1 VFLVNPEIKTP
12 MIYEYNFTIEHQ
24 FPWNMA
30 LEARY
35 VGSRATNLL
44 RSIDYNQI
52 DIRDNGFAADFNRAR
67 RNLIANG
74 NPAVGE
80 TLTVFPLLAAGGNL
94 ANATNRNFLQTG
106 TAGEMAFNYIQLA
119 QTGSV
124 RFLPNPGTGVANL
137 FTNGTW
143 YNYNALQLEL
153 RKRLSSGLYFVSNY
167 TFQKNLTNGIGTS
180 QTLVEP
186 FLDNKQPQLEKTRA
200 DYDQTQVFNLSS
212 IYELPFGR
220 NRRFLGSANSV
231 VNHLIGGWSV
241 NSVVRAASGAPITI
255 TDARGTLNRTGRSAR
270 QTPNT
275 TLSNVDLQKLV
286 GFYENSRGIY
296 MLNPAVVNSTTGR
309 ASEGYGTTPFS
320 GQVFFNAEP
329 GATGS
334 LARGAINGP
343 SNFNID
349 LSLLKNIQVT
359 ERVRLQ
365 IRGEA
370 FNLLNNVNFHLTQ
383 TQDIGSVNFGRSTST
398 AVAARV
404 VQFGGR
410 LEF

>member
-1 VFLVNPEIKTP
+1 
-12 MIYEYNFTIEHQ
+12 
-24 FPWNMA
+24 
-30 LEARY
+30 
-35 VGSRATNLL
+35 
-44 RSIDYNQI
+44 
-52 DIRDNGFAADFNRAR
+52 
-67 RNLIANG
+67 
-74 NPAVGE
+74 
-80 TLTVFPLLAAGGNL
+80 
-94 ANATNRNFLQTG
+94 
-106 TAGEMAFNYIQLA
+106 
-119 QTGSV
+119 
-124 RFLPNPGTGVANL
+124 
-137 FTNGTW
+137 
-143 YNYNALQLEL
+143 
-153 RKRLSSGLYFVSNY
+153 
-167 TFQKNLTNGIGTS
+167 
-180 QTLVEP
+180 
-186 FLDNKQPQLEKTRA
+186 
-200 DYDQTQVFNLSS
+200 
-212 IYELPFGR
+212 
-220 NRRFLGSANSV
+220 
-231 VNHLIGGWSV
+231 
-241 NSVVRAASGAPITI
+241 
-255 TDARGTLNRTGRSAR
+255 
-270 QTPNT
+270 
-275 TLSNVDLQKLV
+275 
-286 GFYENSRGIY
+286 